1 MYLELVDSL
10 AAEGRSCFSY
20 QEFLK
25 LSGSSEIAVKSALHR
40 LQKKGEIAMPYRGFY
55 VILLPMHRIIGCV
68 PPAQFIPYLMAHLG
82 EVYYAG
88 LLSAAEYHG
97 AAHQRPQ
104 VFQVMVAKVRR
115 PITCGNVRVE
125 FVFRKNAA
133 EIPTELRNTSAGTIK
148 VATPEATALDVVGYV
163 NHSAGLDN
171 VATIL
176 IELAERIDPKRLVE
190 VAELSPVSY
199 AQRLGYLLEL
209 VGEKDLAAPLADYV
223 RSKRPIPTALTP
235 RISTKGAKKDRRWQV
250 YVNTEIDPD
259 L

>member
-1 MYLELVDSL
+1 MYLGLVDSL
-10 AAEGRSCFSY
+10 AAQGSSCFTF
-20 QEFLK
+20 QEFFQLA
-25 LSGSSEIAVKSALHR
+25 GSSEIAVKSALHR

-55 VILLPMHRIIGCV
+55 VILLPMHRIVGCV
-68 PPAQFIPYLMAHLG
+68 PAAQFIPHLMEHLG

-115 PITCGNVRVE
+115 PITCGTIRVQ
-125 FVFRKNAA
+125 FIYRKNAA
-133 EIPTELRNTSAGTIK
+133 AIPTELRNTTAGTIK
-148 VATPEATALDVVGYV
+148 VSTPEATALDVVGYV
-163 NHSAGLDN
+163 SHCAGLDN

-176 IELAERIDPKRLVE
+176 TELAERIDPHRLVE

-209 VGEKDLAAPLADYV
+209 VGEKELAAPLADYV
-223 RSKRPIPTALTP
+223 RLKRPIPTALTP
-235 RISTKGAKKDRRWQV
+235 KVSIKGAKKDRRWQV
-250 YVNTEIDPD
+250 YVNTEVDPD

>member
-1 MYLELVDSL
+1 MYLGLVDSL
-10 AAEGRSCFSY
+10 AAQGRSCFTY
-20 QEFLK
+20 QEFFQLA
-25 LSGSSEIAVKSALHR
+25 GSSEIATKSALHR

-55 VILLPMHRIIGCV
+55 VILLPMHRITGCV
-68 PPAQFIPYLMAHLG
+68 PAAQFIPHLMDHLE

-115 PITCGNVRVE
+115 TITCGNIRVQ
-125 FVFRKNAA
+125 FIYRKNAA
-133 EIPTELRNTSAGTIK
+133 VIPTELHNTTAGTIK
-148 VATPEATALDVVGYV
+148 VSTPEATALDVVGYV
-163 NHSAGLDN
+163 SHCAGLDN

-176 IELAERIDPKRLVE
+176 IELAERIDPHRLVE

-209 VGEKDLAAPLADYV
+209 VGEKESAEPLADYV

-235 RISTKGAKKDRRWQV
+235 KVSIKGTRKDRRWQV
-250 YVNTEIDPD
+250 YVNSEIDPD

>member
-1 MYLELVDSL
+1 MYLGLVDSL
-10 AAEGRSCFSY
+10 AAQGRSCFTY
-20 QEFLK
+20 QEFLN
-25 LSGSSEIAVKSALHR
+25 LAGSSEVAVKSALHR

-55 VILLPMHRIIGCV
+55 VILLPMHRIVGCV
-68 PPAQFIPYLMAHLG
+68 PAAQFIPQLMEHLG

-115 PITCGNVRVE
+115 AITCGNIRVQ
-125 FVFRKNAA
+125 FIYRKNAA
-133 EIPTELRNTSAGTIK
+133 AIPTELRNTTAGTIK
-148 VATPEATALDVVGYV
+148 ISTPEATALDVVGYV
-163 NHSAGLDN
+163 SHSAGLDN

-176 IELAERIDPKRLVE
+176 TELAERIEPQRLVE

-209 VGEKDLAAPLADYV
+209 VGEKELVASLADYV
-223 RSKRPIPTALTP
+223 RLKRPIPTALTP
-235 RISTKGAKKDRRWQV
+235 KVSIKGAKKDRRWQV

-259 L
+259 I

>member
-1 MYLELVDSL
+1 MYLELVDRL

-68 PPAQFIPYLMAHLG
+68 PPAHFIPYLMAHLG
-82 EVYYAG
+82 EVYYTG

-115 PITCGNVRVE
+115 AITCGNVKVE
-125 FVFRKNAA
+125 FIFRKNAA
-133 EIPTELRNTSAGTIK
+133 VIPTELRNTSAGAIK

-163 NHSAGLDN
+163 NHCGGLDN

-176 IELAERIDPKRLVE
+176 SELAERVNPQRLAE

-199 AQRLGYLLEL
+199 AQRLGYLLEFL
-209 VGEKDLAAPLADYV
+209 GESAKASVLADFIHK
-223 RSKRPIPTALTP
+223 KRPVPTALIP
-235 RISTKGAKKDRRWQV
+235 RISMKGSIKNSRWQLYINANV
-250 YVNTEIDPD
+250 DPD
-259 L
+259 V